1 MNDITETAIL
11 TRAEDGALVV
21 QILTHEDTGRVRVW
35 LNDAA
40 LYEGDPERDE
50 APQARTLASAGARQL
65 VVTMPDMAT
74 EAEAERVRVEL
85 ATTLEGL
92 YFDRESGEEPTIEH
106 APHTDGWKWHPMPLS
121 DHAPIATTTDLRPG
135 MDAPVPDGEY
145 LAAGTGDD
153 GIALVVTVG
162 VLRGRVVTLWAAVS

>member
-1 MNDITETAIL
+1 MNEITETA
-11 TRAEDGALVV
+11 TVSRADDGALVV
-21 QILTHEDTGRVRVW
+21 QIDTHEGTGRVRVW
-35 LNDAA
+35 LNDGA
-40 LYEGDPERDE
+40 LYDGDPERDE

-74 EAEAERVRVEL
+74 EAETERVRVEL

-92 YFDRESGEEPTIEH
+92 YFDRESGEEPTIE
-106 APHTDGWKWHPMPLS
+106 
-121 DHAPIATTTDLRPG
+121 HAPIATTTDLRPG